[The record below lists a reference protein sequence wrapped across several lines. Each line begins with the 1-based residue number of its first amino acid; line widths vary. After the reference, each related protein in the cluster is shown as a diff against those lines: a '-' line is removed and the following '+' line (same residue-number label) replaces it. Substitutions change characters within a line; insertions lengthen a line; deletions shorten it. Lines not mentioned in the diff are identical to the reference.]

1 MILMILTS
9 LYHDEYCFMMVWTG
23 RNIHFGTAS
32 DDQVQTALTDSHGLL
47 NGCSYFVP
55 LQDPPTCAYR
65 ISGLIRPP
73 TARAEVW
80 RFLVRVKMYDQ
91 VEVCVTFLS

>member
-1 MILMILTS
+1 MTA
-9 LYHDEYCFMMVWTG
+9 WTG

-55 LQDPPTCAYR
+55 LQDPPTCTYR

-73 TARAEVW
+73 TARV
-80 RFLVRVKMYDQ
+80 VRVKMYDQ
-91 VEVCVTFLS
+91 VEVCETFLS